1 MIKSFI
7 FDNNIMVTIFGNF
20 GELNSFVVTFAHV
33 KHIIRGLHGVTIF
46 DTNGKK
52 YNFECSGNTKFIV
65 DGFEHKALN
74 NAYKELEEEM
84 MNL

>member
-1 MIKSFI
+1 MIKSFR

-33 KHIIRGLHGVTIF
+33 RHITRGLHTVSIF

-52 YNFECSGNTKFIV
+52 YNFECGRTTKFIV

-74 NAYKELEEEM
+74 NAYAELEEEM